1 MISKTKIDKVGKILI
16 NPEGY
21 SPDDIV
27 KANEI
32 FDNYRMQHLKPLTEL
47 TIKIKAWLVDFSYDY
62 YIAQR
67 LKRRPQI
74 IKKLKRFSNMRLSQL
89 QDIGGCRIIV
99 ESNKIVDELLKYI
112 VFKLSKSKSYIIDEK
127 KNKNPVD
134 YRIQGRDDSGYR
146 AVHIIVKAR
155 DVKLEIQLRSRIQH
169 YWAESIERTS
179 IIYNRNLKEMDGDY
193 KVIEYFKVLSNI
205 FYEIECNRE
214 PTRAQKNML
223 DKKRDEAEEIIKT
236 SDSYRI
242 LHSRIEEKFIR
253 AMKNVEKK
261 KFRKIYNWLLIFD
274 WQNGVFK
281 HWLIL
286 EGSDSEKITRE
297 YVRWENIYNVEKGFE
312 VVLIGASSVE
322 TVQYTHSHYFGLEE
336 YDKILDGIDSTLLS
350 FKKRRHIDAASRRIL
365 EKLVSKKKW
374 GRSGVAFDTI
384 KNHYFPKVLGIEEVL
399 DKLTREKLLI
409 CEKHQVYSLNTGK
422 ADEIHSLI

>member
-21 SPDDIV
+21 SLDDIV

-99 ESNKIVDELLKYI
+99 ESNKIVDEILKYI
-112 VFKLSKSKSYIIDEK
+112 VFKLSKGKSYIIDEK

-214 PTRAQKNML
+214 PTHR
-223 DKKRDEAEEIIKT
+223 KT
-236 SDSYRI
+236 
-242 LHSRIEEKFIR
+242 
-253 AMKNVEKK
+253 
-261 KFRKIYNWLLIFD
+261 
-274 WQNGVFK
+274 
-281 HWLIL
+281 
-286 EGSDSEKITRE
+286 
-297 YVRWENIYNVEKGFE
+297 
-312 VVLIGASSVE
+312 
-322 TVQYTHSHYFGLEE
+322 
-336 YDKILDGIDSTLLS
+336 
-350 FKKRRHIDAASRRIL
+350 
-365 EKLVSKKKW
+365 
-374 GRSGVAFDTI
+374 
-384 KNHYFPKVLGIEEVL
+384 
-399 DKLTREKLLI
+399 
-409 CEKHQVYSLNTGK
+409 C
-422 ADEIHSLI
+422 